1 MPPLFSQLALAKNTK
16 IREIGLWNI
25 LGKKS
30 YTDPKKIIG
39 ICCAMTHI
47 GLVLISG
54 FMTRWGVHH
63 YVVDPIGHCITPVPY
78 HFDRETARLILEEVN
93 YTNIRAFLEDFT
105 AVKNHRVGSDDSQNF
120 AKNISDLWKDFGL
133 DRVEI
138 NEIINK
144 SK

>member
-1 MPPLFSQLALAKNTK
+1 MEYPRKKRVALILMSNENNWNAFSHD
-16 IREIGLWNI
+16 
-25 LGKKS
+25 S
-30 YTDPKKIIG
+30 
-39 ICCAMTHI
+39 
-47 GLVLISG
+47 LVLISG

-93 YTNIRAFLEDFT
+93 YTNIQAFLEDFT
-105 AVKNHRVGSDDSQNF
+105 AVKNHRVGSDESQNF

-144 SK
+144 SKRIVQFHK